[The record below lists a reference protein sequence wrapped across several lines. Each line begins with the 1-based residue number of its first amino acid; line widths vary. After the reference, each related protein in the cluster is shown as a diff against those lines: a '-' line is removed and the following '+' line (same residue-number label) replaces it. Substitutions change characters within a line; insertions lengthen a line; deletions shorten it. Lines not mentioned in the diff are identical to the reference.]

1 MKEKN
6 YRYHCKY
13 YVDGSKREEAW
24 IKRYIPDSN
33 KSGGI
38 SMIYIEGEAYELYRE
53 DYENP
58 VFIAY
63 LPDGYV
69 YRSIYSK
76 DGKLHRIDG
85 PAVSLSL
92 PSCGEN
98 VVQYHIEGCQ
108 VQDDDPRLNLLS

>member
-33 KSGGI
+33 KSGDT
-38 SMIYIEGEAYELYRE
+38 SLIYIQGDAYELHRE

-69 YRSIYSK
+69 YRSIYLK
-76 DGKLHRIDG
+76 DGKPHRTDG
-85 PAVSLSL
+85 PAVSFTL
-92 PSCGEN
+92 PNCGTS
-98 VVQYHIEGCQ
+98 VIKYYLEGCE
-108 VQDDDPRLNLLS
+108 VPEEKFH

>member
-13 YVDGSKREEAW
+13 YVDGSKREEMW
-24 IKRYIPDSN
+24 VRRYNPETNYTSYHLIH
-33 KSGGI
+33 
-38 SMIYIEGEAYELYRE
+38 IEGDEYELYRE

-69 YRSIYSK
+69 YRSIYLK
-76 DGKLHRIDG
+76 DGKLHRTDG

-92 PSCGEN
+92 PNFGEN
-98 VVQYHIEGCQ
+98 VIQYFIEGCQ
-108 VQDDDPRLNLLS
+108 VQNDDSRLNVLS